1 MPTLNELV
9 GEVKSKLIGYTLNQD
24 RITYLSSSITASD
37 TTLSVSTTDNFAKGI
52 IEIDDE
58 LLWVE
63 LYNKSNATLTV
74 APGFGRGYNGT
85 QAAPHSANAQVTL
98 SPTFPRVIIKQAIND
113 TILSAGEKIYA
124 VKSTT
129 FTYNSAVTTYALP
142 DDAENILSVSW
153 ESVGPSKEWIPVKR
167 WRPDRMANATAFNS
181 NVTVSIYDPITSG
194 RTVQVW
200 YTAEPNTLSSNAQD
214 YVAVTGLP
222 LSTKDVIVLGAAA
235 RLLSFIDAGRMN
247 FTSAEA
253 DMADS
258 KIPSNGGTNISRY
271 VYALY
276 QQRLNEEAARLQ
288 AKYPVK
294 IYYNR

>member
-24 RITYLSSSITASD
+24 RITYLSGAITASD
-37 TTLSVSTTDNFAKGI
+37 TTLSVATTDNFAKGI

-58 LLWVE
+58 LIWVD
-63 LYNKSNATLTV
+63 LYNKSNATLNV

-85 QAAPHSANAQVTL
+85 TAAPHSANAQVTL

-113 TILSAGEKIYA
+113 TIASVFPKLWA
-124 VKSTT
+124 VSSTT
-129 FTYNSAVTTYALP
+129 FTFNSAVTTYALP
-142 DDAENILSVSW
+142 DDVQDVLAVTW

-167 WRPDRMANATAFNS
+167 WRVDPMANAASFNS
-181 NVTVSIYDPITSG
+181 TNSISLYDPITSG

-214 YVAVTGLP
+214 YVSVTGLP

-253 DMADS
+253 DMADT

-276 QQRLNEEAARLQ
+276 QQRLAEESGKLQ
-288 AKYPVK
+288 GKYPTK
-294 IYYNR
+294 IHYNR